1 MPDVPFG
8 ISGFF
13 YITEKPKISAST
25 EIFGSFLFFEIDCD
39 RLTVEQLF
47 GLINGFTG

>member
-1 MPDVPFG
+1 MPDIPKG

-25 EIFGSFLFFEIDCD
+25 EIFGSFLF
-39 RLTVEQLF
+39 LK
-47 GLINGFTG
+47 